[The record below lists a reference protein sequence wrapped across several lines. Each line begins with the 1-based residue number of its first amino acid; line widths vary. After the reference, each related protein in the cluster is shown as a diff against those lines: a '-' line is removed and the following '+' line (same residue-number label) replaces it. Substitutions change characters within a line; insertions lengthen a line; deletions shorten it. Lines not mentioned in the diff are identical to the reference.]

1 MTQSVK
7 VYTQGKILL
16 GNATA
21 TNGLGHI
28 RKLQPE
34 RIKHL

>member
-1 MTQSVK
+1 MTQTVN

-16 GNATA
+16 GSATA
-21 TNGLGHI
+21 TNELGHI
-28 RKLQPE
+28 GKLQPE